1 MGHRAMAAHLRKQVG
16 GRAYEK
22 LKAGDRSFLA
32 NSTFEAHAL
41 VWHLKANGLKK
52 ELRDVATSP
61 QTHPTNRE
69 IAWEAMRL
77 MSEPRM
83 G

>member
-1 MGHRAMAAHLRKQVG
+1 MGHHAMAAHIRKQVG

-22 LKAGDRSFLA
+22 LKAGERGFLQLP
-32 NSTFEAHAL
+32 TFEAHSL
-41 VWHLKANGLKK
+41 IWHLKTNNLRK

-61 QTHPTNRE
+61 QTHPTTRE
-69 IAWEAMRL
+69 LAWEAMRL
-77 MSEPRM
+77 MEEPRM